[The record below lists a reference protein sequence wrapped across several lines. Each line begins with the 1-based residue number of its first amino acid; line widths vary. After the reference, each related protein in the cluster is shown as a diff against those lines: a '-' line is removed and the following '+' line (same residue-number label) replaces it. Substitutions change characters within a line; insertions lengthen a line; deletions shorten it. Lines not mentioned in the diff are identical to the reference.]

1 LFVDDKLN
9 SFPVSASFASLNVLL
24 MTSIVFVN
32 ARQLWKN
39 KKESKDIM
47 RDIARERERG
57 GEEKLN

>member
-1 LFVDDKLN
+1 
-9 SFPVSASFASLNVLL
+9 

-47 RDIARERERG
+47 RDIAREREREREREG
-57 GEEKLN
+57 RRRKNSINVIYSTKMRLSFLSHS